1 MGKVKGK
8 GQRAKV
14 RSRTIENNLS
24 SLLHKRSNRSEFLP
38 ASILAL
44 RDYSFRTFTSDL
56 IAGVT
61 VGLVALPL
69 AMAFAISSGM
79 TPQAGIYCAIVTGFL
94 ISALGGS
101 YVQIGGPT
109 GAFVVVVSGII
120 AEHGLDG
127 LFMCTMMAGVVLVV
141 MGLTGSGTA
150 VRFIPRPVVIGFTNG
165 IALVIASTQLRDVF
179 GIRLDGPVPGE
190 FIDRM
195 RVLLENIG
203 NASMPTAVVGIGVLV
218 LIVVWNR
225 LVPRVPG
232 YIVALVAGTLI
243 VAVAQLPLE
252 TIGTR
257 FGGIPAGLPELH
269 VPRFRPDLILSLL
282 SPTLTVAML
291 GAIESLLSAVVADR
305 MSARRHNSNVELF
318 AQGVANIVSP
328 MVGGLP
334 ATGAIAR
341 TATNV
346 RAGGRTPVSGIIH
359 ALTLLA
365 ILLFASRLAALVPM
379 AVLGSILLVVAYNM
393 GEWRE
398 IPELWK
404 HGWTDRIV
412 WMWTFGLTV
421 LADLT
426 VAVEAGMIIAAL
438 MFIRRVT
445 ATTTVSRV
453 TLDYVKRGRAHILQD
468 KDIPAYVTILRIH
481 GPFLFGATDK
491 LVAQTAHIDEF
502 APIVV
507 LRLRNMTALDGTG
520 LRAIQ
525 DFADALSEKGRT
537 LLLCGA
543 LPQPASLMNEAEFH
557 RHVGEE
563 NILPHVEA
571 ALRRAAE
578 IWAGAG
584 PLQPSQHPPAA

>member
-1 MGKVKGK
+1 
-8 GQRAKV
+8 
-14 RSRTIENNLS
+14 LS
-24 SLLHKRSNRSEFLP
+24 KTRIQSDFLP
-38 ASILAL
+38 ASVQAL
-44 RDYSFRTFTSDL
+44 RHYSLHTFTADL
-56 IAGVT
+56 IAGLT

-120 AEHGLDG
+120 AKYGVDG
-127 LFMCTMMAGVVLVV
+127 LFMCTMMAGVVLVI

-165 IALVIASTQLRDVF
+165 IALVIASTQLQDVL
-179 GIRLDGPVPGE
+179 GITLDTPAPGDFLGRLSVLSE
-190 FIDRM
+190 NLA
-195 RVLLENIG
+195 RVSP
-203 NASMPTAVVGIGVLV
+203 ATAAVGLGILV

-225 LVPRVPG
+225 LIPRVPG
-232 YIVALVAGTLI
+232 YIVALIAGTMV

-252 TIGTR
+252 TIGSR
-257 FGGIPAGLPELH
+257 FGGIPAGLPH
-269 VPRFRPDLILSLL
+269 VQIPRFRPDLILSLL

-305 MSARRHNSNVELF
+305 MSGHRHNSNVELF
-318 AQGVANIVSP
+318 AQGIANIVSP

-346 RAGGRTPVSGIIH
+346 RSGGRTPVAGMIH
-359 ALTLLA
+359 ACTLLI
-365 ILLFASRLAALVPM
+365 ILVFASRLAALVPM

-412 WMWTFGLTV
+412 WMWTFALTV

-453 TLDYVKRGRAHILQD
+453 TNDYVARGRPHVLQG
-468 KDIPAYVTILRIH
+468 KDIPGYVTILRIH

-491 LVAQTAHIDEF
+491 LRAQTTHIAEF

-525 DFADALSEKGRT
+525 DFSDSLKKTDRT

-543 LPQPASLMNEAEFH
+543 LPQPAALMNEAEFH
-557 RHVGEE
+557 RHVGAE
-563 NILPHVEA
+563 NILPHVDA
-571 ALRRAAE
+571 ALKRAAE
-578 IWAGAG
+578 IWTATG
-584 PLQPSQHPPAA
+584 PRQPSQQPPAA

>member
-1 MGKVKGK
+1 MAV
-8 GQRAKV
+8 
-14 RSRTIENNLS
+14 T
-24 SLLHKRSNRSEFLP
+24 FLP
-38 ASILAL
+38 ASFLAL
-44 RDYSFRTFTSDL
+44 RDYSIRTFTADL

-79 TPQAGIYCAIVTGFL
+79 APQAGIYCAIVTGFL

-127 LFMCTMMAGVVLVV
+127 LFMCTMMAGLLLVV

-165 IALVIASTQLRDVF
+165 IALVIASTQLRDVL
-179 GIRLDGPVPGE
+179 GISPDVQVPGD
-190 FIDRM
+190 FLGRM
-195 RVLLENIG
+195 NVLLTHLG
-203 NASMPTAVVGIGVLV
+203 SASVPTAIVGVGVLV

-232 YIVALVAGTLI
+232 YIVALVAGTI
-243 VAVAQLPLE
+243 VVAVGQLPLE

-257 FGGIPAGLPELH
+257 FGGIPSGLPH
-269 VPRFRPDLILSLL
+269 VQIPRFRPDLILSLL

-305 MSARRHNSNVELF
+305 MSGRRHNSNVELF
-318 AQGVANIVSP
+318 AQGIPNIVSP

-346 RAGGRTPVSGIIH
+346 RSGGRTPVAGMIH
-359 ALTLLA
+359 ACTLLL
-365 ILLFASRLAALVPM
+365 ILVFAARLAALVPM

-393 GEWRE
+393 GEWTE

-412 WMWTFGLTV
+412 WMWTFALTV

-453 TLDYVKRGRAHILQD
+453 TKEYVKRGREHILQD
-468 KDIPAYVTILRIH
+468 KEIPGYVTILRIH

-491 LVAQTAHIDEF
+491 LTAQAEHINEF

-525 DFADALSEKGRT
+525 DFSDRLRATGRT

-543 LPQPASLMNEAEFH
+543 LPQPASLMNQAEFH
-557 RHVGEE
+557 RHVGAD
-563 NILPHVEA
+563 NILPHVQG
-571 ALRRAAE
+571 ALKRAGE
-578 IWAGAG
+578 IWAARG
-584 PLQPSQHPPAA
+584 PEQPSQAPPAA

>member
-1 MGKVKGK
+1 LSEK
-8 GQRAKV
+8 
-14 RSRTIENNLS
+14 RT
-24 SLLHKRSNRSEFLP
+24 RQSEFLP

-44 RDYSFRTFTSDL
+44 RDYSLRTFTSDL

-79 TPQAGIYCAIVTGFL
+79 TPQAGIYCAIVTGFV

-165 IALVIASTQLRDVF
+165 IALVIASTQLRDVL
-179 GIRLDGPVPGE
+179 GITLDVPVPGD
-190 FIDRM
+190 FLGRLN
-195 RVLLENIG
+195 VLLTHLG
-203 NASMPTAVVGIGVLV
+203 NASVPTTIVGVGVLV
-218 LIVVWNR
+218 LIIVWNR

-232 YIVALVAGTLI
+232 YIVALVAGTI
-243 VAVAQLPLE
+243 VVAVAQLPVE

-257 FGGIPAGLPELH
+257 FGGIPSGLPEVH
-269 VPRFRPDLILSLL
+269 IPRFRPDLILSLL

-305 MSARRHNSNVELF
+305 MSGRRHNSNVELF
-318 AQGVANIVSP
+318 AQGIANIVSP

-346 RAGGRTPVSGIIH
+346 RSGGLTPVAGMIH
-359 ALTLLA
+359 AGTLLL
-365 ILLFASRLAALVPM
+365 ILLFAAKLAALVPM

-412 WMWTFGLTV
+412 WIWTFALTV

-453 TLDYVKRGRAHILQD
+453 TQDYVTRGREHILQD
-468 KDIPAYVTILRIH
+468 KEIPGYVTILRIH

-491 LVAQTAHIDEF
+491 LTAQAEHIAEF

-525 DFADALSEKGRT
+525 DFSDTLRASGRT

-543 LPQPASLMNEAEFH
+543 LPQPASLMNQAEFH
-557 RHVGEE
+557 RHVGAE
-563 NILPHVEA
+563 NILPHVQG
-571 ALRRAAE
+571 ALKRAAD
-578 IWAGAG
+578 IRATVG
-584 PLQPSQHPPAA
+584 PGQPSQAPPAA